1 MTEEIKKLFDER
13 LGRYQAAIALEP
25 TDRIP
30 IATGSNSFAEVYSG
44 NNHQETLYD
53 AEKWLQAELAFC
65 RNFPEVDVL
74 RNNRV
79 WGPLY
84 DAIDLKSYRL
94 PGRDL
99 PPHSPFQFVEKE
111 YMQADE
117 YDLLIKNPVEFMFD
131 RWLPRIVG
139 EFKERGSIRSYMA
152 FLKGGMAQAQV
163 AQIMKNRSL
172 RLQEEAGMPQPMT
185 GAFLAPFDA
194 LADAL
199 RGLSGSLMDTYR
211 QPDKVIAACDVL
223 TYEMANF
230 ALATADPLKR
240 YPLFV
245 PTHKATFMSP
255 AQFDK
260 FYWPSFKK
268 TMEIL
273 IGAGYKIRAYLEG
286 NWGHHWHHFL
296 ELPKGTVLCDI
307 DNQGDVFK
315 AKKEIGHH
323 QCISGGIDASQ
334 FIIGTPKEMRERV
347 KRLCSELGPGGGYLI
362 NGGCNFPHDTKTE
375 NFRAMIEAVM
385 EYGIYDRSLKPQPK
399 PAPVTAPV
407 AAFTYPK
414 MVTPWEV
421 KKAELCCVQGD
432 ENLIRKPWEQ
442 LESMAYVWLWQWT
455 M

>member
-1 MTEEIKKLFDER
+1 
-13 LGRYQAAIALEP
+13 
-25 TDRIP
+25 
-30 IATGSNSFAEVYSG
+30 
-44 NNHQETLYD
+44 
-53 AEKWLQAELAFC
+53 
-65 RNFPEVDVL
+65 
-74 RNNRV
+74 
-79 WGPLY
+79 
-84 DAIDLKSYRL
+84 
-94 PGRDL
+94 
-99 PPHSPFQFVEKE
+99 
-111 YMQADE
+111 
-117 YDLLIKNPVEFMFD
+117 
-131 RWLPRIVG
+131 
-139 EFKERGSIRSYMA
+139 MA

-240 YPLFV
+240 YPIFV

-268 TMEIL
+268 TMEII

-307 DNQGDVFK
+307 DNQGDIFK

-323 QCISGGIDASQ
+323 QCISGGIQASQ
-334 FIIGTPKEMRERV
+334 FIIGTPEEMRETV
-347 KRLCSELGPGGGYLI
+347 KMLCETLGPGGGYLI
-362 NGGCNFPHDTKTE
+362 NGGCNFPHDTKAE

-385 EYGIYDRSLKPQPK
+385 EYGVYDRSVKPQPK
-399 PAPVTAPV
+399 PAPDTPPVT
-407 AAFTYPK
+407 AFTYPK

-421 KKAELCCVQGD
+421 KKAELGGVQGD
-432 ENLIRKPWEQ
+432 EALIRKPWEQ
-442 LESMAYVWLWQWT
+442 LESMAYIWLWQWT

>member
-1 MTEEIKKLFDER
+1 MTEKTKRLFDER
-13 LGRYQAAIALEP
+13 LGRYQAAIAQEP

-30 IATGSNSFAEVYSG
+30 IATGSNSFAELYSG
-44 NNHQETLYD
+44 NNHQETIYD
-53 AEKWLQAELAFC
+53 AEKWLEAELAFC
-65 RNFPEVDVL
+65 RAFPEVDVL

-84 DAIDLKSYRL
+84 DAIDLKTYRL

-99 PPHSPFQFVEKE
+99 PSQSPFQFVEKE
-111 YMQADE
+111 YMLADE
-117 YDLLIKNPVEFMFD
+117 YDLLIKNPLEFMFD
-131 RWLPRIVG
+131 KWLPRIIG
-139 EFKERGSIRSYMA
+139 EFKEKGSIRSYMA

-199 RGLSGSLMDTYR
+199 RGLTGSLTDTYR
-211 QPDKVIAACDVL
+211 QPEKVIAACDVL
-223 TYEMANF
+223 TSEMANF
-230 ALATADPLKR
+230 ALATADPFRR
-240 YPLFV
+240 YPIFV
-245 PTHKATFMSP
+245 PTHKATFLSP

-273 IGAGYKIRAYLEG
+273 IEAGYKIRAYLEG

-307 DNQGDVFK
+307 DNQGDIFK
-315 AKKEIGHH
+315 AKREIGHH
-323 QCISGGIDASQ
+323 QCISGGIQASQ
-334 FIIGTPKEMRERV
+334 FIIGTPEEMRERV
-347 KRLCSELGPGGGYLI
+347 KVLCDKLAPGGGYII
-362 NGGCNFPHDTKTE
+362 NGGCNFPHDTKKE
-375 NFRAMIEAVM
+375 NFRAMIDAVM
-385 EYGIYDRSLKPQPK
+385 EFGVYDLLVKPQPK
-399 PAPVTAPV
+399 PAPIAKTITAFP
-407 AAFTYPK
+407 YPK
-414 MVTPWEV
+414 MATPWAV
-421 KKAELCCVQGD
+421 KKAELGGVQGD
-432 ENLIRKPWEQ
+432 EDLVRRPWEQ

>member
-1 MTEEIKKLFDER
+1 VTKETKSLFDER

-44 NNHQETLYD
+44 NNHQETIYD
-53 AEKWLQAELAFC
+53 AEKWLEAELAFC
-65 RNFPEVDVL
+65 RAFREVDVL

-84 DAIDLKSYRL
+84 DAIDLKTYRL

-99 PPHSPFQFVEKE
+99 PSQSPFQFVEKE
-111 YMQADE
+111 YMLADE
-117 YDLLIKNPVEFMFD
+117 YDLLIKNPLEFMFD
-131 RWLPRIVG
+131 KWLPRIIG

-172 RLQEEAGMPQPMT
+172 RLQEEVGMPQPMT

-211 QPDKVIAACDVL
+211 QPDRVIAACEVL
-223 TYEMANF
+223 TWEMINF

-240 YPLFV
+240 YPIFV

-255 AQFDK
+255 IQFDK

-273 IGAGYKIRAYLEG
+273 IEAGYKIRAYLEG

-315 AKKEIGHH
+315 AKKEIGYH
-323 QCISGGIDASQ
+323 QCISGGVQASQ
-334 FIIGTPKEMRERV
+334 FIIGTPEEMRERV
-347 KRLCSELGPGGGYLI
+347 KVLCNELGSGGGYII
-362 NGGCNFPHDTKTE
+362 NGGCNFPHDTKAE
-375 NFRAMIEAVM
+375 NFRAMIDAVM
-385 EYGIYDRSLKPQPK
+385 EFGVYDRNVRPQPK
-399 PAPVTAPV
+399 PAPIATPVTA
-407 AAFTYPK
+407 FDFPK
-414 MVTPWEV
+414 MATPWAV
-421 KKAELCCVQGD
+421 KKAELGGVQGN
-432 ENLIRKPWEQ
+432 ENLLRRPWEQ
-442 LESMAYVWLWQWT
+442 LESMAYIWLWQWT